1 MEFYQIA
8 FRKKLYSILEEI
20 QTDIDESM
28 ETYNG
33 DRTNQGKHCQGR
45 TPLQTFLDGLELYQ
59 KHVFENGVEER
70 NAA

>member
-1 MEFYQIA
+1 M
-8 FRKKLYSILEEI
+8 
-20 QTDIDESM
+20 D
-28 ETYNG
+28 TYNV
-33 DRTNQGKHCQGR
+33 DRTNQGKYCQGR